1 MLSPCRCPRTLCPLA
16 RVLASFSMP
25 RIRAVGLRNFCSAL
39 GEPRQAHA
47 RGLKPEQQPP
57 AGAETELRP
66 AGHLHLIIGPMF
78 AGKTSELLQHLT
90 KHEVRREAAARHAPL
105 TLSQEAGRRILV
117 AKSDRDRRY
126 AASEVVSHN
135 GLRRVRSGAGCE
147 TPARALSRRRT
158 ACPRRAQPV
167 FAVWT
172 GGVREGGRGRR
183 GRGTQPTTPRMASP
197 LTCCAG
203 SVLSGPQGVLH
214 PGCGQGP
221 QAGAGGWAGR
231 RLSEGAFRRGA
242 RSVCALRC
250 VQGSYPSG
258 RCSSSCPT
266 RTW

>member
-1 MLSPCRCPRTLCPLA
+1 
-16 RVLASFSMP
+16 
-25 RIRAVGLRNFCSAL
+25 
-39 GEPRQAHA
+39 
-47 RGLKPEQQPP
+47 
-57 AGAETELRP
+57 
-66 AGHLHLIIGPMF
+66 MF

-105 TLSQEAGRRILV
+105 TLPQEAGRRILV

-135 GLRRVRSGAGCE
+135 GLRRVRSGAGCA

-172 GGVREGGRGRR
+172 GGVREGGRGRC
-183 GRGTQPTTPRMASP
+183 GRGTQPPPRARDVLP

-214 PGCGQGP
+214 PGCGQRP

-242 RSVCALRC
+242 EWLCSAMRAGLISIRQVLFLVPHADVVTKKSGLCKGCSQPSLFSLRT
-250 VQGSYPSG
+250 VADSRTELVGGGEAYQ
-258 RCSSSCPT
+258 PT
-266 RTW
+266 CRLCYARGLVHVHTAAAAP